1 MRSLLT
7 VVLLF
12 LAALSL
18 AAPYRGQPTVPF
30 IISGGHLRD
39 IEQATA
45 IPTRAV
51 PTEIPTAV
59 VVPLPGFNQVAQN
72 KTQQAAATGTA
83 YKSPD
88 SNAAFGGTCVQVT
101 LGGHGKIGMTTLEGR
116 CVDDV
121 GMWWDTSL
129 DLNSC
134 IGNVGGHLVYETQ

>member
-1 MRSLLT
+1 MRPLLT
-7 VVLLF
+7 VLV
-12 LAALSL
+12 LAAPSL
-18 AAPYRGQPTVPF
+18 AAPYRGQPTVP
-30 IISGGHLRD
+30 GGHLQE

-45 IPTRAV
+45 LPTSTA
-51 PTEIPTAV
+51 PTAIPTAI

-72 KTQQAAATGTA
+72 KTQQQAAVTTGTA

-101 LGGHGKIGMTTLEGR
+101 LGGHGKIGMTTLEAR
-116 CVDDV
+116 CVDDA

-134 IGNVGGHLVYETQ
+134 IGNVGGASGV